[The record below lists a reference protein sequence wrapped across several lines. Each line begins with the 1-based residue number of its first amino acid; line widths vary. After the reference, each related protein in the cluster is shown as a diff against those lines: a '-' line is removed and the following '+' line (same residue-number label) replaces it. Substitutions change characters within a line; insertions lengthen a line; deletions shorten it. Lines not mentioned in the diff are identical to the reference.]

1 MVGIY
6 VKDGEPYE
14 SFIRRFRR
22 ACEKAGVLRELKR
35 HEYYEK
41 PSVKKKRRMAEA
53 RRRAW
58 RRNQEQA

>member
-1 MVGIY
+1 MAGIS

-35 HEYYEK
+35 HEYFEK

-58 RRNQEQA
+58 RRNQEQT